1 MPWMSSPETV
11 VKNILARAD
20 ITVNG
25 NRKGDITVH
34 DSAFYSRVVSSAS
47 LGLGESY
54 VEGFRDIKA
63 STDTMKSYRHIPVI
77 RTNSLKDSVP
87 YQAVPVAIELCNDAR
102 DLRTFIHP
110 PSAFYI
116 FGPEDG
122 SLGEKVLSFC
132 PLKIM
137 VPTKGCMN
145 LAACARA
152 SLIISFSL
160 LSKCASFSCK
170 SLSNLCFSSSFFL
183 SFFRKEVKGPYKN
196 FLKIKK
202 NKTKLTVCAK
212 SNFPSIPNAS
222 ILIYEF
228 C

>member
-1 MPWMSSPETV
+1 MNYPTTKGFASIGLYNP
-11 VKNILARAD
+11 KNVINVGHVLR
-20 ITVNG
+20 
-25 NRKGDITVH
+25 
-34 DSAFYSRVVSSAS
+34 SAFNYDVST
-47 LGLGESY
+47 
-54 VEGFRDIKA
+54 VIIEGFRDIKA

-145 LAACARA
+145 LAACVNVVLYDRF
-152 SLIISFSL
+152 L
-160 LSKCASFSCK
+160 K
-170 SLSNLCFSSSFFL
+170 SL
-183 SFFRKEVKGPYKN
+183 KG
-196 FLKIKK
+196 
-202 NKTKLTVCAK
+202 
-212 SNFPSIPNAS
+212 
-222 ILIYEF
+222 
-228 C
+228 